1 MKKTI
6 TLLLAVFLLGACHE
20 SLQDRAEREAKEYT
34 RKNCPTPVNHFQRTD
49 SISFDRSTNTYHYY
63 CSFTGKLDDK
73 AVIEK
78 IRGEL
83 HDGLRKGIREST
95 SLKAYKE
102 AGFSFTYTC
111 RSAKDPR
118 KVLYKETFTA
128 RDYQ

>member
-1 MKKTI
+1 MKKGI
-6 TLLLAVFLLGACHE
+6 MLLLAAFLFGACHE

-34 RKNCPTPVNHFQRTD
+34 RKNCPTPVNNFQRTD